1 MFDGGE
7 GSDVL
12 VGAQPF
18 GRWKV
23 EGEPPIAVVGGEE
36 VAGGRVDVVAMEDAG
51 EAVLDGGALFDQGA
65 TMGEGGAEFADGRGG
80 IQTAGR
86 RLAARSLARRMA
98 SCWSV
103 LTAALAIQVTWRGL
117 ATTVRATRGATRS

>member
-1 MFDGGE
+1 MVE

-23 EGEPPIAVVGGEE
+23 EGEPPIAVVVGKE
-36 VAGGRVDVVAMEDAG
+36 VASGRVNVMAMENAV

-65 TMGEGGAEFADGRGG
+65 TMGEEGTEFADVRGG
-80 IQTAGR
+80 TQTSGM
-86 RLAARSLARRMA
+86 RLAARSLARRTA
-98 SCWSV
+98 SCLSV
-103 LTAALAIQVTWRGL
+103 LTAACAIHLTWSALAM
-117 ATTVRATRGATRS
+117 TTRWTRGAMRS